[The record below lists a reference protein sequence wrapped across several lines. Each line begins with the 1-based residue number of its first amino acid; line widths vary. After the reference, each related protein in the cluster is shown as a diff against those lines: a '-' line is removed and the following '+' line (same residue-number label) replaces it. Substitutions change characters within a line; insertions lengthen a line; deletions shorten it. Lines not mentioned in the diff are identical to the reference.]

1 MSPLG
6 RPAPGRNRIAALAL
20 VALMIIG
27 PIVWAVWS
35 LSTASAVAATTESQ
49 KVLLAGIRQRLERQ
63 QRDPQTTG
71 SAPDPASIHLPG
83 DTPAIAGATL
93 QTLVA
98 DAVANAGGRV
108 VETEF
113 ARVEPTEEE
122 PGRVDLRV
130 AFDAEIVTLQ
140 KILFQLESGMPV
152 LLVRSLSIQSPGAAA
167 EGGDAS
173 PPLRVNLL
181 VSGYL
186 QAPEAGS

>member
-1 MSPLG
+1 MTPLG
-6 RPAPGRNRIAALAL
+6 RPVPGRNRIASLTL
-20 VALMIIG
+20 VALMIVG

-35 LSTASAVAATTESQ
+35 LSAASAVAETTESQ
-49 KVLLAGIRQRLERQ
+49 KVLLAGIRQRLAKQ
-63 QRDPQTTG
+63 QGNLQTTG
-71 SAPDPASIHLPG
+71 SEPDAASIHLPG
-83 DTPAIAGATL
+83 DTPAIAGAAL

-98 DAVANAGGRV
+98 GAVGNAGGRV

-113 ARVEPTEEE
+113 ERVEATEEE

-186 QAPEAGS
+186 QAPEAAS